1 MKMEN
6 DGHIESRLALQ
17 TMGFEHYCIAYKCC
31 RHNFDIFMALDALP
45 IQLIMLIAKGQLQA
59 IHQAAAWSVLWSVA
73 TQLTQSTELSGF
85 K

>member
-1 MKMEN
+1 MKMGN

-17 TMGFEHYCIAYKCC
+17 ATRFEHYCIAYKCC

-45 IQLIMLIAKGQLQA
+45 IQLIAQAHSRPFSKQQLEVSCGQSQR
-59 IHQAAAWSVLWSVA
+59 
-73 TQLTQSTELSGF
+73 QLTQTTELAGF